1 MDLNDDNNFKIN
13 DIKVNDGNR
22 DSNQNNS
29 LNINEKNSDVQK
41 FEDEI
46 SNFKQNN
53 SIPKSTPKKSHGGS
67 LAILIILLLV
77 VAFVV
82 YYFIFSNNSLL
93 KNNINNMFN
102 NDNNGTINK
111 NVNSNLS
118 NKDLNNNSNNSTITN
133 ETYNL
138 SNVKLNNFLKAVDNN
153 CNDANVRIQTDANIS
168 MPFLGEATS
177 YDDIGL
183 YIQGQDQNNSNN
195 CKLNLIYYDIKVK
208 FLPST
213 IADLKSMDPD
223 MNDETIKEMEKEAEQ
238 KDSNGVMNLTCYFN
252 KNNLKHQIKEQD
264 NNSSSFLTYLSNSN
278 SDSNVSIAAGHSVV
292 NSTMDGNGFICYQN
306 DTYQNKD
313 FSN

>member
-1 MDLNDDNNFKIN
+1 MDLNDDNNFKID

-29 LNINEKNSDVQK
+29 LNINEKSSDVQK

-46 SNFKQNN
+46 SNYKQNN

-93 KNNINNMFN
+93 KSNINNMFN

-118 NKDLNNNSNNSTITN
+118 NKDLNNNSNITN
-133 ETYNL
+133 KTYNL
-138 SNVKLNNFLKAVDNN
+138 SNVKFNNFLKAIDNN
-153 CNDANVRIQTDANIS
+153 CNDANIRIQTDANIVV
-168 MPFLGEATS
+168 PFLGEATS
-177 YDDIGL
+177 YDDIGI

-195 CKLNLIYYDIKVK
+195 CKLNLIYYSTKIK

-213 IADLKSMDPD
+213 IADLKSMSPD
-223 MNDETIKEMEKEAEQ
+223 INDEAIKEMEKESEL
-238 KDSNGVMNLTCYFN
+238 KDPNGIMNLTCYFN
-252 KNNLKHQIKEQD
+252 KNNLKDIIKEQD
-264 NNSSSFLTYLSNSN
+264 TNSSSFLTYLSSSNSN
-278 SDSNVSIAAGHSVV
+278 SDVSIDTDQSVV
-292 NSTMDGNGFICYQN
+292 NSTMDGNGFVCYQN

-313 FSN
+313 SN